1 MIVTQNLI
9 EKIFGNKVTVVI
21 GLRPQNGTIFQ
32 KNVLQKVQNITN
44 KIQNSPLSVR
54 TNITSLTSKK
64 TKNIDKI
71 FEPQKSLRNVDFS
84 GFYFVL
90 VAGSSQLSNLFFED
104 YYSILAL
111 AS

>member
-1 MIVTQNLI
+1 MAKLFIKDNFLFLLTK
-9 EKIFGNKVTVVI
+9 KIKSY
-21 GLRPQNGTIFQ
+21 GLCYFPVFRKGQTHDGI
-32 KNVLQKVQNITN
+32 
-44 KIQNSPLSVR
+44 R
-54 TNITSLTSKK
+54 TNITPKYGLCKK

>member
-1 MIVTQNLI
+1 MGFAISRYS
-9 EKIFGNKVTVVI
+9 EKG
-21 GLRPQNGTIFQ
+21 RPMTGFEPTLPPNTDY
-32 KNVLQKVQNITN
+32 V
-44 KIQNSPLSVR
+44 
-54 TNITSLTSKK
+54 K

>member
-1 MIVTQNLI
+1 MNLI
-9 EKIFGNKVTVVI
+9 FMRHGEATNNKEEFFSDKEIYWSILTEKGIKEVKDSIN
-21 GLRPQNGTIFQ
+21 LLP
-32 KNVLQKVQNITN
+32 
-44 KIQNSPLSVR
+44 
-54 TNITSLTSKK
+54 
-64 TKNIDKI
+64 KNIDKI

>member
-1 MIVTQNLI
+1 MGSAIYRYS
-9 EKIFGNKVTVVI
+9 EKG
-21 GLRPQNGTIFQ
+21 RPMTGFEPTLPPNTAYV
-32 KNVLQKVQNITN
+32 K
-44 KIQNSPLSVR
+44 
-54 TNITSLTSKK
+54 
-64 TKNIDKI
+64 KNIDKI